1 MEEESLRSR
10 QRPMETGLRPA
21 LGAALFLTA
30 SLVAIAEIAAEPTAE
45 AGVRS
50 STWTPLRGIWSLV
63 AGDGAFGGTLDPGA
77 LGGLAIL
84 LIVAVALGLAGLGLI
99 AFLLGSRPHPLAAM
113 AVGVAWGLIVQILLI
128 DLLVATALGHLPAY
142 DALPHW
148 AWWLG
153 LGTWGA
159 ALGLLAA
166 GAGRAGEPQAGWA

>member
-1 MEEESLRSR
+1 MKA
-10 QRPMETGLRPA
+10 GVRPA
-21 LGAALFLTA
+21 FGAALFLVF

-45 AGVRS
+45 GGVRS

-63 AGDGAFGGTLDPGA
+63 AGDGAFGGTLDLGA
-77 LGGLAIL
+77 VVGGLALL

-99 AFLLGSRPHPLAAM
+99 AFLLGSRPHPVAAM
-113 AVGVAWGLIVQILLI
+113 AVGVAWGLVVQILLI

-166 GAGRAGEPQAGWA
+166 AGRTGEPQAGWA

>member
-1 MEEESLRSR
+1 
-10 QRPMETGLRPA
+10 METGLRRA
-21 LGAALFLTA
+21 LGAALFLAA

-50 STWTPLRGIWSLV
+50 STWTPLRGVWSLV
-63 AGDGAFGGTLDPGA
+63 AGDAAFGGTLDLGPV
-77 LGGLAIL
+77 LGGLALL

-99 AFLLGSRPHPLAAM
+99 AFLLGSRPQPVAAM
-113 AVGVAWGLIVQILLI
+113 TVGIAWGLIVQILFI

-142 DALPHW
+142 DSLPHW

-159 ALGLLAA
+159 ALGLLASS
-166 GAGRAGEPQAGWA
+166 GAARAGEPRAGWA